1 MLFWHTMR
9 EQKET
14 HPQCDRR
21 SIMMKSVSQS
31 AVQNQPISGEH
42 LLPQVQ
48 EAIERVLTTAATAL
62 ARPTGFVQ
70 RQGKLSGADFARLVV
85 LGWLQKPAA
94 SLEALVQFGADLD
107 IELSAQ
113 GLDQRLDER
122 GAAFLQ
128 ALFEVAL
135 GQVVQADPVA
145 VPLLERFSS
154 VMLEDSTVV
163 RLPDELA
170 ALFRGSGG
178 HHQGEG
184 LQSALKLHV
193 QLEMLRGGLRCSPLV
208 DGRQG
213 DTRTPLAK
221 APSPKGTLHVRD
233 RGFTDLDRWIEEV
246 AGEQDVLTY
255 LRPDLLLFDPEG
267 RPLDLLERLSQEQAS
282 SGECQVLVGAR
293 QRLAMR
299 LLWSRV
305 PEEIAAGRRE
315 RLQREAQTHGRVCS
329 GRVMSLACWSLVL
342 TTVSQQRL
350 SLPEALVLL
359 RLRWQIE
366 LLFKLWKQ
374 EGLLDEWR
382 SQRAGRIRCEVFA
395 KLIGLLLQHWL
406 LIVSCWHEP
415 HRSLLKASKAV
426 RSHVVL
432 LALALIGVLEFSL
445 ALSRTQQAAQRGA
458 RLNRRC
464 HAPSTSQQL
473 EEGLAWPSTPRK
485 RRKPR

>member
-1 MLFWHTMR
+1 
-9 EQKET
+9 
-14 HPQCDRR
+14 
-21 SIMMKSVSQS
+21 MKSVSQT
-31 AVQNQPISGEH
+31 QTHNQPTCGEH

-62 ARPTGFVQ
+62 ARPTGFLQ
-70 RQGKLSGADFARLVV
+70 RQGKLSGADYARLVV
-85 LGWLQKPAA
+85 LGWLQNPAA

-113 GLDQRLDER
+113 GRDQRLDER

-145 VPLLERFSS
+145 VPLWERFSA
-154 VMLEDSTVV
+154 VILEDSTVV

-170 ALFRGSGG
+170 CLLRGSGG

-184 LQSALKLHV
+184 LQSALK
-193 QLEMLRGGLRCSPLV
+193 
-208 DGRQG
+208 
-213 DTRTPLAK
+213 
-221 APSPKGTLHVRD
+221 LHVRD

-246 AGEQDVLTY
+246 AGEQDVLSY
-255 LRPDLLLFDPEG
+255 LRPDLKLFDPEG
-267 RPLDLLERLSQEQAS
+267 RPLDLLGRLSQEEAS
-282 SGECQVLVGAR
+282 RGECQVLVAER

-329 GRVMSLACWSLVL
+329 GRVMSLASWSLVL

-382 SQRAGRIRCEVFA
+382 SQRAGRIRCELFA
-395 KLIGLLLQHWL
+395 RLIGLLLQHWP

-426 RSHVVL
+426 RSHGVL